1 MKMQGFPGKEKIEMS
16 KENGY
21 VLHLDV
27 SKFFSDWDAISE
39 PRKENFRRALK
50 AMDEYRS
57 TADTLEVLT
66 GSDRL
71 VKIIESESGDYAV
84 CKERMEKLIDA
95 IRSGADF
102 SRCETL
108 EAITATAT
116 TPVSF
121 VQATFDNF
129 TRWEKEQIAKA
140 YKVRPSEVNLKRTIP
155 GTAVQ
160 RAEIPKMNLKI
171 DFAVYVRMEDRTQGT
186 LAVIKEY

>member
-1 MKMQGFPGKEKIEMS
+1 MS

-21 VLHLDV
+21 VLHPDI
-27 SKFFSDWDAISE
+27 SKFFSGWDAISGQQ
-39 PRKENFRRALK
+39 KENFRRALK

-57 TADTLEVLT
+57 TADALEVLT

-84 CKERMEKLIDA
+84 RKERMEKLIDA

-129 TRWEKEQIAKA
+129 AR
-140 YKVRPSEVNLKRTIP
+140 
-155 GTAVQ
+155 
-160 RAEIPKMNLKI
+160 
-171 DFAVYVRMEDRTQGT
+171 
-186 LAVIKEY
+186 

>member
-1 MKMQGFPGKEKIEMS
+1 MS

-84 CKERMEKLIDA
+84 RKERMEKLIDA

-108 EAITATAT
+108 EASGYSAHQITE
-116 TPVSF
+116 F
-121 VQATFDNF
+121 
-129 TRWEKEQIAKA
+129 
-140 YKVRPSEVNLKRTIP
+140 LKSKYER
-155 GTAVQ
+155 G
-160 RAEIPKMNLKI
+160 KI
-171 DFAVYVRMEDRTQGT
+171 E
-186 LAVIKEY
+186 

>member
-1 MKMQGFPGKEKIEMS
+1 MS

-21 VLHLDV
+21 VLHPDI
-27 SKFFSDWDAISE
+27 SKFFSGWDAISGQQ
-39 PRKENFRRALK
+39 KENFRRASK

-57 TADTLEVLT
+57 TADALEVLT

-84 CKERMEKLIDA
+84 RKERMEKLIDA
-95 IRSGADF
+95 IRTGADF

-129 TRWEKEQIAKA
+129 ARWEKEQIAKA
-140 YKVRPSEVNLKRTIP
+140 YKVKPSEVNLKRTIP

-186 LAVIKEY
+186 LAAIKEY

>member
-1 MKMQGFPGKEKIEMS
+1 MS

-27 SKFFSDWDAISE
+27 SKFFSGWDAISE
-39 PRKENFRRALK
+39 PQKENFRRALK

-57 TADTLEVLT
+57 TVDTLEVLT

-84 CKERMEKLIDA
+84 RKERMEKLIDA

-116 TPVSF
+116 TPLSF
-121 VQATFDNF
+121 VRTTFDDF
-129 TRWEKEQIAKA
+129 VRWEKEQIAKA

>member
-1 MKMQGFPGKEKIEMS
+1 MKIQGFSGKEKIEMS

-21 VLHLDV
+21 VLHLDF
-27 SKFFSDWDAISE
+27 SKFFSGWDAISE

-57 TADTLEVLT
+57 TA
-66 GSDRL
+66 
-71 VKIIESESGDYAV
+71 
-84 CKERMEKLIDA
+84 
-95 IRSGADF
+95 
-102 SRCETL
+102 
-108 EAITATAT
+108 TAT

-129 TRWEKEQIAKA
+129 ARWEKEQIAKA